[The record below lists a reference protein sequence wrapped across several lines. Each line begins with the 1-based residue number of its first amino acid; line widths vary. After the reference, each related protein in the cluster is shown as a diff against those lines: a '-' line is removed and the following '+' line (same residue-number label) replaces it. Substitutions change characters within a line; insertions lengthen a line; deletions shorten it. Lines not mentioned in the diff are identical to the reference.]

1 LSKLSWKIRTL
12 LETYKMAAQIAIP
25 LKKSAV
31 VDLVAPLKR
40 YLLAEFGAEET
51 KKREQDLST
60 LQTLRQKAVAVE
72 AATTAGRQAVEAYY
86 AQVSRLAGLFPISEQ
101 EINVPFQWADAFKPS
116 SKSVQSSLV
125 FERVS
130 LLYNIAVSCAL
141 LVVQ

>member
-1 LSKLSWKIRTL
+1 
-12 LETYKMAAQIAIP
+12 MAAQIAIP

-130 LLYNIAVSCAL
+130 LLYNIA
-141 LVVQ
+141 